1 MATTQTVEP
10 RINVVSKSP
19 EVPVAEVVTKA
30 APVYEP
36 VTKEIPEENPKIL
49 KEPTVIK
56 ESEGVVMKEPENIK
70 STDVAIQSMLKDK
83 DRMRREIEVN

>member
-10 RINVVSKSP
+10 RINLVSKSP

-36 VTKEIPEENPKIL
+36 VTKEIPEENPKR
-49 KEPTVIK
+49 EPTVIK
-56 ESEGVVMKEPENIK
+56 ESEGVVMKEPENIEIIC
-70 STDVAIQSMLKDK
+70 TDVAIQSMLKDK